1 MNGWDMEEIDKEKVA
16 IKGANFTLEL
26 MKNSVIVSSP
36 RFVVGMHV
44 LAALCTKN
52 NTAATIV
59 VAQALSIT
67 DEYLTHFEEK

>member
-1 MNGWDMEEIDKEKVA
+1 MSEIENEKAA
-16 IKGANFTLEL
+16 IKGRINAEKMMENAA
-26 MKNSVIVSSP
+26 VVSTP
-36 RFVVGMHV
+36 RFVVGMHI

-52 NTAATIV
+52 STAATIV